1 MLLVFVLLCQM
12 KEKWNNRL
20 VHSLVYLQIQ
30 IGHALRDS
38 VGFRLT
44 EQTYHEII
52 VLKVHHQKLI
62 IAW

>member
-1 MLLVFVLLCQM
+1 M